1 MIYEGRP
8 GQVIYGAPIGILLM
22 ESSIPFIPGDVGNA
36 TTYPFPVV
44 YQVIPG
50 LTTLRMFSKDETA
63 FEALYESA
71 SLLQKQG
78 VKAITGD
85 CGYMALFQDRLARVM
100 DVPVFLSSLLQVPF
114 ILKCLSPDKKV
125 GVLCAN
131 GKALTGELLEIAG
144 ITDPSKVAIY
154 GMEKHPHFYD
164 VIYEETCVL
173 DSERMTAEILAGAK
187 TLLKENPDVRAI
199 LMECSDMPPYSC
211 AVQKAT
217 GLPVFDFI
225 TMIRHVHS
233 GVVQV
238 PYSGSY

>member
-1 MIYEGRP
+1 VIYEGKP

-63 FEALYESA
+63 FEALYGSA
-71 SLLQKQG
+71 MLLQKQG

-85 CGYMALFQDRLARVM
+85 CGYMALFQNRLARAM

-114 ILKCLSPDKKV
+114 ILKCLNPDKKV
-125 GVLCAN
+125 GILCAN

-144 ITDPSKVAIY
+144 ITDPARVAVY

-173 DSERMTAEILAGAK
+173 DSERMTAEILTGVK
-187 TLLKENPDVRAI
+187 TLLEENPDVRAI

-225 TMIRHVHS
+225 TMIKYVHS
-233 GVVQV
+233 ALV
-238 PYSGSY
+238 PKRYEGYM

>member
-1 MIYEGRP
+1 MIYEGKP

-71 SLLQKQG
+71 MLLQKQG

-85 CGYMALFQDRLARVM
+85 CGYMALFQNRLARAM

-114 ILKCLSPDKKV
+114 ILKCLNPDKKV
-125 GVLCAN
+125 GILCAN

-144 ITDPSKVAIY
+144 ITDPARVAVY

-173 DSERMTAEILAGAK
+173 DSERMTAEILTGVK
-187 TLLKENPDVRAI
+187 TLLEENPDVRAI

-233 GVVQV
+233 GVAQV
-238 PYSGSY
+238 PYAGSF

>member
-71 SLLQKQG
+71 TLLQKQG

-85 CGYMALFQDRLARVM
+85 CGYMALFQNRLARLM
-100 DVPVFLSSLLQVPF
+100 NVPVFLSSLLQVPF
-114 ILKCLSPDKKV
+114 ILKCLNPDKKV
-125 GVLCAN
+125 GILCAN

-144 ITDPSKVAIY
+144 ITDPFKVAIY
-154 GMEKHPHFYD
+154 GMEKHQHFYD

-173 DSERMTAEILAGAK
+173 DEEQMTGEILAGAK
-187 TLLKENPDVRAI
+187 TLLEENPDVGAI
-199 LMECSDMPPYSC
+199 LMECSDMPPYSY
-211 AVQKAT
+211 AVQKTT

-233 GVVQV
+233 GVAQI
-238 PYSGSY
+238 PYSGSF